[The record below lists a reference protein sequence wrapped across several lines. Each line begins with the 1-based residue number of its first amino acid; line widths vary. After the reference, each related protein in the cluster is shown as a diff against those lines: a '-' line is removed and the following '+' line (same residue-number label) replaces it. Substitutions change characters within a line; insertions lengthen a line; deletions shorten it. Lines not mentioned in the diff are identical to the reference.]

1 MKTARFACNGQVLE
15 AVYENGQLMV
25 GTVAYDPE
33 DVMFLP
39 PVAHTSKAI
48 GVALGYTEH
57 AKELNLDLPE
67 EPILFNKMPQTFIGH
82 RAKIVVPPEF
92 DYLHYECE
100 LVAVMGRPAR
110 KVKAGQALDYVGG
123 YTIGNDLTIRDFVS
137 NYFRPPIKAKGFD
150 TFGPLGP
157 FLTTADE
164 IDPADVRLRTY
175 VNGEL
180 RQEGWSGD
188 LRHSVAELIEYITA
202 YMTLNPG
209 DMIWSGTPEGI
220 SHIHAGDRLRLEVD
234 GLGALENDVVAHLKE
249 DAS

>member
-1 MKTARFACNGQVLE
+1 MQTARFACNGQLQE
-15 AVYENGQLMV
+15 AVYEDGLLMV
-25 GTVAYDPE
+25 GTVAYDPRE
-33 DVMFLP
+33 VMFLP

-82 RAKIVVPPEF
+82 RAKIVVPPDF

-100 LVAVMGRPAR
+100 LVAVIGRPAR
-110 KVKAGQALDYVGG
+110 KVKAEDALNYVGG

-157 FLTTADE
+157 YLTTADE
-164 IDPADVRLRTY
+164 IDPANVYLRTF

-180 RQEGWSGD
+180 RQEGWSGN
-188 LRHSVAELIEYITA
+188 LRHSIPELIEYVTA

-220 SHIHAGDRLRLEVD
+220 SHIHPGDRLRLEID
-234 GLGALENDVVAHLKE
+234 GLGVLENDVVSNLKE
-249 DAS
+249 YVS

>member
-1 MKTARFACNGQVLE
+1 MKTARFAYNGQVHE
-15 AVYENGQLMV
+15 ALYENGNLLV
-25 GTVAYDPE
+25 GTVAYDPKE
-33 DVMFLP
+33 VMFLP
-39 PVAHTSKAI
+39 PIDHTAKAI

-57 AKELNLDLPE
+57 AKELKLDIPE

-82 RAKIVVPPEF
+82 RAKIIAPPEF

-100 LVAVMGRPAR
+100 LVAVIGLPAR
-110 KVKAGQALDYVGG
+110 NVKADDALKFVRG
-123 YTIGNDLTIRDFVS
+123 YTIGNDLTIRDIVS

-164 IDPADVRLRTY
+164 IDPADVKLRTF

-180 RQEGWSGD
+180 RQEGWSGN
-188 LRHSVAELIEYITA
+188 LRHSIAQLIEYITA

-220 SHIHAGDRLRLEVD
+220 SHIHPGDHLRLEID
-234 GLGALENDVVAHLKE
+234 GLGTLENEVVSSLKE
-249 DAS
+249 